1 MEPKFSCIHATR
13 AVLLKK
19 GGGVAP
25 GMPTSEQQEVSA
37 PSWGDLPPLLSR
49 LSRCATPPDHFRTK
63 GEECCLCLVCG
74 TVPEMK

>member
-1 MEPKFSCIHATR
+1 VKPKFSCIHATR

-63 GEECCLCLVCG
+63 G
-74 TVPEMK
+74 

>member
-1 MEPKFSCIHATR
+1 MGSENEVPLFVSLLYSGGA

-37 PSWGDLPPLLSR
+37 PS
-49 LSRCATPPDHFRTK
+49 
-63 GEECCLCLVCG
+63 
-74 TVPEMK
+74 